1 MRARLRDDAGLSSV
15 EFALILPAALALI
28 LLVGHMS
35 EILMAQARVERAA
48 RNLADAA
55 AMMES
60 ISDAQMADLRA
71 GTAAVIAP
79 TPGAL
84 SVTLTSVGI
93 AEGTAKV
100 RWSDGDAA
108 RGAGETLALDSS
120 TLAAYGD
127 IAPANLLVGETQ
139 LTYVSRFA
147 AVWNALP
154 FVADTLSLTTPL
166 TGRATALP
174 AVVAGTPPAIVATT
188 RLTAGG
194 AVQ

>member
-1 MRARLRDDAGLSSV
+1 MRADWRDEAGLGSV
-15 EFALILPAALALI
+15 EFALLFPAILALI

-48 RNLADAA
+48 RNLADTAA
-55 AMMES
+55 LMKT
-60 ISDAQMADLRA
+60 ISDTQMADLRA

-79 TPGAL
+79 TPGTP

-93 AEGTAKV
+93 ADGAATV
-100 RWSDGDAA
+100 RWSDGDPSHQ
-108 RGAGETLALDSS
+108 AGETLALDAAA
-120 TLAAYGD
+120 LAAYGD
-127 IAPANLLVGETQ
+127 IAPANLLVGETR
-139 LTYVSRFA
+139 LDYVSRFA

-154 FVADTLSLTTPL
+154 FVPAPLSLTTTL

-174 AVVAGTPPAIVATT
+174 AQVEGTPPAIVATT

-194 AVQ
+194 AIQ

>member
-1 MRARLRDDAGLSSV
+1 MRGRLRDDAGLSSV
-15 EFALILPAALALI
+15 EFALILPAVLALL

-55 AMMES
+55 AMMKT
-60 ISDAQMADLRA
+60 ISDSQMADLRA

-79 TPGAL
+79 APGAV

-93 AEGTAKV
+93 ADGAAKV
-100 RWSDGDAA
+100 RWSDGDVPHAT
-108 RGAGETLALDSS
+108 GDMLALDESV
-120 TLAAYGD
+120 LAAYGD

-139 LTYVSRFA
+139 LDYVSRFA
-147 AVWNALP
+147 ALWKALP
-154 FVADTLSLTTPL
+154 FVSQGLSLTTTL
-166 TGRATALP
+166 TGRAIALP
-174 AVVAGTPPAIVATT
+174 AVVAGTPPSIVATT

-194 AVQ
+194 AIQ